1 MTDKKKYYKLD
12 DIGFVGSQNKLSAK
26 ERKQIEQKTGD
37 IFRAARDQTIDEY
50 NEDLEAG
57 NAEISRGE
65 FITATDLKKEA
76 GKW

>member
-12 DIGFVGSQNKLSAK
+12 DIGFVGTQKKLSA
-26 ERKQIEQKTGD
+26 IEKKSIEKKTGD
-37 IFRAARDQTIDEY
+37 IFRAARAQNIDEY

-57 NAEISRGE
+57 NAEINRGE
-65 FITATDLKKEA
+65 LITAADLKKEA